1 MNVLVSGVG
10 NELKGDDA
18 FGIHAA
24 RRLSTD
30 PRKPENCTI
39 QQTGIGGIHLVQELM
54 RGYELLILFDA
65 FDRGGAPGDLWLLEP
80 ELPKAEE
87 MTHRERRDFFAD
99 VHYATPVRALTLAQS
114 VGALPSMV
122 RIIGCQP
129 GELDSFD
136 TAMND
141 EVSAAVPAAVDM
153 AIDVM
158 SHFLGARGYPAQ
170 PGASSGAAT

>member
-30 PRKPENCTI
+30 PRKPENCAV

-80 ELPKAEE
+80 ELPKAED
-87 MTHRERRDFFAD
+87 MTNRERRDFFAD

-114 VGALPSMV
+114 VGALPKMV

-129 GELDSFD
+129 AELDSFD
-136 TAMND
+136 TDMNA
-141 EVSAAVPAAVDM
+141 EVLAAVPKAVDM
-153 AIDVM
+153 ALEVM
-158 SHFLGARGYPAQ
+158 NNFLGVNEYKTQ
-170 PGASSGAAT
+170 PVV